1 MTPWV
6 YLAAAILSEVG
17 GTISLRIATAGRT
30 ALYSLTAAA
39 YLAAFVFL
47 SLALHGGLGLGV
59 AYGIWAAV
67 GVALTALASKYLFSE
82 ALTPVMALGIALII
96 GGVLLVEVGGA
107 R

>member
-1 MTPWV
+1 VTPWV

-17 GTISLRIATAGRT
+17 GTISLRIATSGRVG
-30 ALYSLTAAA
+30 LYAVTTVGYVAS
-39 YLAAFVFL
+39 FVFL

-82 ALTPVMALGIALII
+82 ALTPLMALGIALII
-96 GGVLLVEVGGA
+96 GGVLLVEVGGGH
-107 R
+107 